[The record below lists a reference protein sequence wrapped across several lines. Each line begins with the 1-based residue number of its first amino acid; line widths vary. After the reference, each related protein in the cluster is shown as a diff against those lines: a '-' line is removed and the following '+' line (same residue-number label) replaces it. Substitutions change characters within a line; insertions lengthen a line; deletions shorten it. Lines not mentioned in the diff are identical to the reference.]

1 MARYKVKRVIVRRL
15 AVGADL
21 GEELNKLVRA
31 EGVEL
36 GAVSGLGALRKA
48 AVGLFLPERR
58 EYRTNKFDEEMEIC
72 ALTGNV
78 SLKDGEPFVHAHL
91 SLSDREGRGFGGH
104 VMPGCEIFVA
114 EVMVWEF
121 EGPRLERKPRE
132 ECGGLALWA
141 AENVGTE

>member
-1 MARYKVKRVIVRRL
+1 MRRL
-15 AVGADL
+15 PPGTDL
-21 GEELNKLVRA
+21 LEELNKLARA
-31 EGVEL
+31 QKVEL
-36 GAVSGLGALRKA
+36 GALSAIGAVRKA
-48 AVGLFLPERR
+48 AVGIFDEEKR
-58 EYRTNKFDEEMEIC
+58 EYITNVFDEEMEIC

-104 VMPGCEIFVA
+104 IMPGCEVFVA
-114 EVMVWEF
+114 EVILWEF
-121 EGPRLERKPRE
+121 VGARREREPRE

>member
-121 EGPRLERKPRE
+121 EGPPLAREPQE
-132 ECGGLALWA
+132 ECGGLSLWA